1 MARFIIYAKSIHAA
15 PYNNC
20 YRVVV
25 LEKTV
30 PSKNLLK
37 VRLIVWQQGL
47 PRIRI
52 RIKNAAEIDCREL
65 VQIVQPPVTT
75 FLLGMLGEADDKFD
89 EVGIIPI
96 ISSRTALVKQIS
108 AVVRLEIWT
117 KASSELRSFI
127 RNLPVYS
134 MTSKIHDLDS
144 TAGKNPRLII
154 EHLQDLWSA

>member
-1 MARFIIYAKSIHAA
+1 MARFSIYAEKHLRST
-15 PYNNC
+15 YNNC

-37 VRLIVWQQGL
+37 VRLIVWQRGL

-65 VQIVQPPVTT
+65 VQIVQPPA

-96 ISSRTALVKQIS
+96 ISSRTDQC
-108 AVVRLEIWT
+108 RGEIG
-117 KASSELRSFI
+117 
-127 RNLPVYS
+127 
-134 MTSKIHDLDS
+134 DLDKS
-144 TAGKNPRLII
+144 IVRITFVHTQPAGLLDDKQNPRPGF
-154 EHLQDLWSA
+154 DCR